1 MTLALNDRVKETTT
15 VTGTG
20 TATLLGAT
28 TGFQSFAVV
37 GNANTTYYC
46 IADQGGANWEVG
58 LGTYTSSGNTLA
70 RTTVLASSNAGAL
83 VVFTTGVKDVFVTY
97 PSEKGV
103 WYDASGNVLFTGTTT
118 AANLAYTGTLTGST
132 GILNIGSG
140 QVYKDASGNVGIG
153 TSSPGGDATNRS
165 VTASGSGSASFNS
178 SCGTVVSIYAATSG
192 NGLLGT
198 SSNHSLVFNTNNTER
213 MRIDSLGNVGIG
225 ISSPSSY
232 GKFVVAGTSASQ
244 SFRVDESTSGYQY
257 AQGVDDTGIYY
268 SNNSTARGYRWIN
281 STSTATKELMRIDSS
296 GRVGI
301 GGVPSAVALEVI
313 STGAILVAK
322 GTTAQQ
328 PTGVAGYLRFNTTTA
343 QFEGHN
349 GTVWASVGGSV
360 ITNDTT
366 TATEIYPLCA
376 SATSGTALNVY
387 TSNTKY
393 VYTPSTGELESPELL
408 ASNGMVLNNST
419 VSSSYTIPVG
429 YNATATGPMN
439 VASGVVITIPSGS
452 RWVVL

>member
-1 MTLALNDRVKETTT
+1 MLAITTRELVAAG
-15 VTGTG
+15 VTTKGSP
-20 TATLLGAT
+20 L
-28 TGFQSFAVV
+28 S
-37 GNANTTYYC
+37 NTE
-46 IADQGGANWEVG
+46 IDSNFINLKSEVE
-58 LGTYTSSGNTLA
+58 LKAPLISPT
-70 RTTVLASSNAGAL
+70 
-83 VVFTTGVKDVFVTY
+83 
-97 PSEKGV
+97 
-103 WYDASGNVLFTGTTT
+103 FTGTTT
-118 AANLAYTGTLTGST
+118 AANLAYTGTLTGGT

-140 QVYKDASGNVGIG
+140 QLYKDASGNVGIG
-153 TSSPGGDATNRS
+153 TSSPAGARLRVNQPSGVYGASTPLQSWAYANVQVINLQIDGSVNPVWNTDADSTWAQ
-165 VTASGSGSASFNS
+165 TATMIWQYRGSEKMRIDSSGNLLVGTTSNS
-178 SCGTVVSIYAATSG
+178 STVGTAIRYGFDASSTVFIGKNNAPANVNWMEFAGGGATRAVLAWDTTGGGAYFGSTTGYPVSLY
-192 NGLLGT
+192 
-198 SSNHSLVFNTNNTER
+198 TNNTER
-213 MRIDSLGNVGIG
+213 
-225 ISSPSSY
+225 
-232 GKFVVAGTSASQ
+232 
-244 SFRVDESTSGYQY
+244 
-257 AQGVDDTGIYY
+257 
-268 SNNSTARGYRWIN
+268 
-281 STSTATKELMRIDSS
+281 MRIDSS

-301 GGVPSAVALEVI
+301 GGTPSAVALEVI

-349 GTVWASVGGSV
+349 GTVWASVGGSA
-360 ITNDTT
+360 ITNDIT

-452 RWVVL
+452 RWMVL

>member
-1 MTLALNDRVKETTT
+1 LNVVSGTNNGIQVYDGTVNTLIYNTGSNTSVIGTNTNHPLAL
-15 VTGTG
+15 
-20 TATLLGAT
+20 
-28 TGFQSFAVV
+28 
-37 GNANTTYYC
+37 Y
-46 IADQGGANWEVG
+46 
-58 LGTYTSSGNTLA
+58 
-70 RTTVLASSNAGAL
+70 
-83 VVFTTGVKDVFVTY
+83 
-97 PSEKGV
+97 
-103 WYDASGNVLFTGTTT
+103 
-118 AANLAYTGTLTGST
+118 
-132 GILNIGSG
+132 
-140 QVYKDASGNVGIG
+140 
-153 TSSPGGDATNRS
+153 
-165 VTASGSGSASFNS
+165 
-178 SCGTVVSIYAATSG
+178 
-192 NGLLGT
+192 
-198 SSNHSLVFNTNNTER
+198 TNNTER
-213 MRIDSLGNVGIG
+213 
-225 ISSPSSY
+225 
-232 GKFVVAGTSASQ
+232 
-244 SFRVDESTSGYQY
+244 
-257 AQGVDDTGIYY
+257 
-268 SNNSTARGYRWIN
+268 
-281 STSTATKELMRIDSS
+281 MRIDSS

-349 GTVWASVGGSV
+349 GTVWASVGGSA

-452 RWVVL
+452 RWMVL

>member
-1 MTLALNDRVKETTT
+1 MLAITTRELVAAG
-15 VTGTG
+15 VTTKGSP
-20 TATLLGAT
+20 L
-28 TGFQSFAVV
+28 S
-37 GNANTTYYC
+37 NTE
-46 IADQGGANWEVG
+46 IDSNFINLKSEVE
-58 LGTYTSSGNTLA
+58 LKAPLISPT
-70 RTTVLASSNAGAL
+70 
-83 VVFTTGVKDVFVTY
+83 FI
-97 PSEKGV
+97 
-103 WYDASGNVLFTGTTT
+103 GTTT
-118 AANLAYTGTLTGST
+118 AADLAYTGTLTGST

-140 QVYKDASGNVGIG
+140 QLYKDASGNVGIG
-153 TSSPGGDATNRS
+153 TSSPTQKLQVAGSQLLSSPGSAVYTYFDGTSNSIGRK
-165 VTASGSGSASFNS
+165 VTGELAITVASGSPITFVNS
-178 SCGTVVSIYAATSG
+178 T
-192 NGLLGT
+192 
-198 SSNHSLVFNTNNTER
+198 TEQ
-213 MRIDSLGNVGIG
+213 MRIDSSGNVGIG
-225 ISSPSSY
+225 TSSPSTY
-232 GKFVVAGTSASQ
+232 GKLAVVGGNFYTSQAASPSGWAATTNANSNAGTYYFQLYTGGGNNVGQHSCNS
-244 SFRVDESTSGYQY
+244 SGEYLITTYSTTALLLG
-257 AQGVDDTGIYY
+257 T
-268 SNNSTARGYRWIN
+268 NSTER
-281 STSTATKELMRIDSS
+281 MRIDSS

-301 GGVPSAVALEVI
+301 GGTPSAVALEVI

-349 GTVWASVGGSV
+349 GTVWASVGGSA

-452 RWVVL
+452 RWMVL